1 MRCSDICRNAK
12 AERSAGT
19 LLRLTWDCYDA
30 AGFSPVEV
38 HPDYAT
44 ALKRGSVQDRMLTEL
59 CDPIERMEDL
69 DWGKADRLIR
79 SELTPLE
86 LAS

>member
-1 MRCSDICRNAK
+1 
-12 AERSAGT
+12 
-19 LLRLTWDCYDA
+19 
-30 AGFSPVEV
+30 
-38 HPDYAT
+38 
-44 ALKRGSVQDRMLTEL
+44 MLTEL
-59 CDPIERMEDL
+59 CDPIERLEDL

>member
-1 MRCSDICRNAK
+1 MR
-12 AERSAGT
+12 
-19 LLRLTWDCYDA
+19 
-30 AGFSPVEV
+30 
-38 HPDYAT
+38 
-44 ALKRGSVQDRMLTEL
+44 RGSRQLKSIL
-59 CDPIERMEDL
+59 NPIERLEDL